1 MRQTEMRLQ
10 AQHLIETGEMPSHE
24 ALTAAMREVT
34 CNQQI
39 IAASAGVDA
48 PAKARVRRLRVTK
61 VKRRKKREGI

>member
-48 PAKARVRRLRVTK
+48 PAKARVRVTK
-61 VKRRKKREGI
+61 FKRRKKREGI